1 MRCNSRMIKVKS
13 HKSKVMHAFIAL
25 RKIQLKIPQLFTSYC
40 NVFEGNT
47 KYKFKFNEDFSII
60 CCFEVVLYT

>member
-1 MRCNSRMIKVKS
+1 MRCDSRMIKVKS

-25 RKIQLKIPQLFTSYC
+25 RKIQLKISQLFTSYC

-47 KYKFKFNEDFSII
+47 KYKINEDFSII